1 MLLPPTSSST
11 RVSRRRRPARSGSNR
26 GLLWYIASRV
36 AAVVPLILAVT
47 FVCFLLVHMAPGDA
61 WTRLEANPDVSRSTL
76 EAFRARFGLDRPILV
91 QYGLW
96 LRNVVLRGDFGLSFE
111 SALPA
116 FDALFLSGRLAW
128 TVLVAGST
136 MLVALAFAIPLGV
149 WTAARP
155 HGVVD
160 RVGTA
165 LEFVLLSVPAFL
177 LGLLL
182 LWFLVAVRVGDL
194 GLGVGGLFD
203 PRYLGAP
210 WSWGK
215 VGNLLWHLWPVWA
228 AAGAAE
234 GIGWARQTRGS
245 LQEALADPYVVTAR
259 SKGLAERSVIWKHA
273 LRNAANPLVSMAGLS
288 LPRLV
293 SGSLVA
299 AVVFNLPTV
308 ERAFWQAVQAQDR
321 YVVLAG
327 LSFFTVFLAVGNL
340 TADLLLVAL
349 DPRIRREA

>member
-1 MLLPPTSSST
+1 MLPTSSST
-11 RVSRRRRPARSGSNR
+11 RGSCRRRFVRSGWGRALPS
-26 GLLWYIASRV
+26 YVVFRV

-47 FVCFLLVHMAPGDA
+47 FACFLLVHLAPGDA

-128 TVLVAGST
+128 TILVAGST
-136 MLVALAFAIPLGV
+136 MLAALVLAIPLGV
-149 WTAARP
+149 WMAARP

-160 RVGTA
+160 RVGTVLA
-165 LEFVLLSVPAFL
+165 FGLLSIPAFL

-182 LWFLVAVRVGDL
+182 LWLLVAVRVGDF

-203 PRYLGAP
+203 NRYLGAA

-234 GIGWARQTRGS
+234 GIGWARQTRGN
-245 LQEALADPYVVTAR
+245 LQDALNEPYVVTAR
-259 SKGLAERSVIWKHA
+259 SKGLAERTVVWRHA
-273 LRNAANPLVSMAGLS
+273 LRNAANPLISMAGLS
-288 LPRLV
+288 LPRIV

-299 AVVFNLPTV
+299 AIVFNLPTV
-308 ERAFWQAVQAQDR
+308 ERAFWQAVQGQDS

-340 TADLLLVAL
+340 LADLLLVAI
-349 DPRIRREA
+349 DPRILREA

>member
-1 MLLPPTSSST
+1 M
-11 RVSRRRRPARSGSNR
+11 V
-26 GLLWYIASRV
+26 RV
-36 AAVVPLILAVT
+36 AAAVPLILAAT
-47 FVCFLLVHMAPGDA
+47 FVCFLLVHLAPGDA

-76 EAFRARFGLDRPILV
+76 ETFRARFGLDRPLLI

-96 LRNVVLRGDFGLSFE
+96 LQNVVLRGDFGLSFE

-136 MLVALAFAIPLGV
+136 MLVALLVAVPLGV
-149 WTAARP
+149 WMAARP
-155 HGVVD
+155 HGIVD
-160 RVGTA
+160 RAGT
-165 LEFVLLSVPAFL
+165 VLAFGLVSVPVFL

-182 LWFLVAVRVGDL
+182 LWLLVAARVGDL

-203 PRYLGAP
+203 HRYLGRP

-215 VGNLLWHLWPVWA
+215 VGNLLWHLWPVWV

-234 GIGWARQTRGS
+234 GIGWARQTRGN
-245 LQEALADPYVVTAR
+245 LQDALAEPYVVAAR
-259 SKGLAERSVIWKHA
+259 SKGLAERWVVWRHA
-273 LRNAANPLVSMAGLS
+273 LRNAANPLISMLGLS

-293 SGSLVA
+293 SGSLIA

-308 ERAFWQAVQAQDR
+308 ERAFWQAVQAHDP

-327 LSFFTVFLAVGNL
+327 LSFFTVFLVGGNL
-340 TADLLLVAL
+340 TADLLLLAI
-349 DPRIRREA
+349 DPRIRRGA